1 MNNIKY
7 IFLIVIGILIITSS
21 FKSERFNINPNGL
34 NSFDKILY
42 INLEHRKD
50 RKKQI
55 LSELKKTGIINNKFK
70 RIDAFREKYNGH
82 IGCCKSHI
90 KALEYAKGKNYNHVI
105 ILEDD
110 FIFTKPKKEVDIIIN
125 KFLSDYKENWD
136 VIMLTTV
143 HKKLEKIDNID
154 YIKNVNS
161 ASTSSGYIIQKHFYD
176 KLIEK
181 LKFCLKKM
189 EEEMKEWSK
198 TNIGKKK
205 NETSWAL
212 DQCWS
217 DLQKKSRWYIFD
229 PYLGK
234 QGGDAGSSSI
244 MGNLESFINFF
255 SKKELFYNINV

>member
-1 MNNIKY
+1 MNYKLILF
-7 IFLIVIGILIITSS
+7 FLILVLSLYY
-21 FKSERFNINPNGL
+21 KKERFHINTNGI

-42 INLEHRKD
+42 INLENRKD

-55 LSELKKTGIINNKFK
+55 IAELKKIGVRNNKIK
-70 RIDAFREKYNGH
+70 RIDAVNEKYNGH

-105 ILEDD
+105 LFEDD
-110 FIFTKPKKEVDIIIN
+110 LIFTKPKKEVDIIIN
-125 KFLSDYKENWD
+125 KFLLDYKENWD
-136 VIMLTTV
+136 VIMLTTA
-143 HKKLEKIDNID
+143 HKNLEKIDNRD

-161 ASTSSGYIIQKHFYD
+161 ATAPSGYIIQKHFYD

-189 EEEMKEWSK
+189 EEEMKKWSK
-198 TNIGKKK
+198 INIGKKK
-205 NETSWAL
+205 HETSWAF
-212 DQCWS
+212 DQCWR

-234 QGGDAGSSSI
+234 QGGGAGRSSI
-244 MGNLESFINFF
+244 MGRIEGFVNFF
-255 SKKELFYNINV
+255 STRDTFYKINV